1 MKKNVILLLVGM
13 VLVVIGAFLKI
24 SHNHGLST
32 FFFIAGLGLEAYTLG
47 SLVIQSLKKVK

>member
-13 VLVVIGAFLKI
+13 VLVIIGAFLKI
-24 SHNHGLST
+24 SHSGFST
-32 FFFIAGLGLEAYTLG
+32 YFFIAGLALEAYTLG

>member
-13 VLVVIGAFLKI
+13 ILVIVGAFLKI
-24 SHNHGLST
+24 SNST
-32 FFFIAGLGLEAYTLG
+32 FSTYFLFAGLAIEAYTLG

>member
-13 VLVVIGAFLKI
+13 VLVIIGAFLKI
-24 SHNHGLST
+24 TGSALASYVI
-32 FFFIAGLGLEAYTLG
+32 IAGLVLEAYTLG

>member
-13 VLVVIGAFLKI
+13 VLVVIGAFLKLNN
-24 SHNHGLST
+24 SALST
-32 FFFIAGLGLEAYTLG
+32 YFFIAGLALEAYTLG